1 MQKLWRIEDDWICFI
16 FFSRIRENKYWGGP
30 VDVTDALANRILD
43 CQKEA
48 LALQNLI
55 NLHQNVIG
63 HFDLRLMPNV
73 ADRQAY
79 IASHSAEIATL
90 RDAGFV
96 LEPHRSSRAAE

>member
-16 FFSRIRENKYWGGP
+16 FFSRKRENKYWGGP

-63 HFDLRLMPNV
+63 HFDLRLMPNA
-73 ADRQAY
+73 ADREAY
-79 IASHSAEIATL
+79 IASHSTDIATL

-96 LEPHRSSRAAE
+96 LEPHRSSRVAE